1 MDKQPSEHEIDL
13 VVTEGMTHKQKH
25 SYYKKL
31 RKQIAKEAYEQEKIR
46 CESEKRDKRE
56 KEIQD
61 KAKAKAFK
69 KYGMTRKEKAINLV
83 ERMRT
88 GVEKTQRSLEFMQKD
103 LEQDLHNE
111 GFEVGG
117 NFPVKKKKETND
129 NNDFIDWALRIP

>member
-13 VVTEGMTHKQKH
+13 IVTKGMNNKQKH

-31 RKQIAKEAYEQEKIR
+31 KKQIAKEAYEQEKIR

-56 KEIQD
+56 KEIQE
-61 KAKAKAFK
+61 KAKAKAYK

-83 ERMRT
+83 ERMKT

-103 LEQDLHNE
+103 LEQDLRNE
-111 GFEVGG
+111 GFEIG
-117 NFPVKKKKETND
+117 NPTKKKKESKEPSES
-129 NNDFIDWALRIP
+129 FSEWALRIP